1 MQRAIRTA
9 LLTAIRNLYLYYYS
23 SPTSRDVASSGSW
36 LIRTILRRGL
46 NIRRVEVRME
56 RLALELGERAR
67 CVLQSLTLDLWRQ
80 GCESCSVFDITSG
93 SPLCRGLTRATYILC
108 IEHPRRRRD

>member
-36 LIRTILRRGL
+36 LIRTILRRGYTQTRGGP
-46 NIRRVEVRME
+46 NGE
-56 RLALELGERAR
+56 LALELGEVQGAR
-67 CVLQSLTLDLWRQ
+67 LQLADAQPEAARL
-80 GCESCSVFDITSG
+80 
-93 SPLCRGLTRATYILC
+93 
-108 IEHPRRRRD
+108 